1 MRRRGDR
8 FPSIMGQCRPA
19 VGRPEGSFT
28 VSRSLSRAQAL
39 LLGLVVLTG
48 LALGG
53 WILFR
58 VGDRQRLWAETVD
71 VYAGFAS
78 ANGIDKGTPVRVRG
92 VEAGQVVAIDLPA
105 SDDLEAKVRVRLRL
119 DRKFL
124 PLLCA
129 DARARLMS
137 EGVFGGRVINIEPG
151 KDRAHRLN
159 DGDEIAVLEAQD
171 LSDVMQQVAQTV
183 KDLRDSN
190 GSVMKLLK
198 SDEAHT
204 QVVGLAKD
212 TREMVKQGQETI
224 QKADEALDTLKRG
237 ADAITK
243 LPGIRGYVSESANAL
258 LYRPDADSDRRIYA
272 TVSLF
277 EPGRAVLTEEGK
289 MHLNNLASWFK
300 AFNQAKVSDAVVVT
314 YSSDSSELTPSL
326 AQMLTQRQ
334 SEAVVN
340 YLRDAVRAHRTGWFG
355 SRKVTPLGMGMAL
368 PPAPDKD
375 TPTHSRTEIIV
386 FTPR

>member
-1 MRRRGDR
+1 
-8 FPSIMGQCRPA
+8 
-19 VGRPEGSFT
+19 
-28 VSRSLSRAQAL
+28 
-39 LLGLVVLTG
+39 
-48 LALGG
+48 
-53 WILFR
+53 
-58 VGDRQRLWAETVD
+58 VD
-71 VYAGFAS
+71 VYAGFTS

-92 VEAGQVVAIDLPA
+92 VEAGQVVAIDLP
-105 SDDLEAKVRVRLRL
+105 STDDLEAKVRVRLRL

-129 DARARLMS
+129 DARAGLMS
-137 EGVFGGRVINIEPG
+137 EGVLGGRVINIDPG
-151 KDRAHRLN
+151 KDKAHRLN
-159 DGDEIAVLEAQD
+159 DGDEIAAVDAQD
-171 LSDVMQQVAQTV
+171 LSDVMHQVAQTV
-183 KDLRDSN
+183 KDLRESN

-204 QVVGLAKD
+204 EVVGLAKD

-314 YSSDSSELTPSL
+314 YAAESSELAPAL
-326 AQMLTQRQ
+326 AQTLTQRQ

-340 YLRDAVRAHRTGWFG
+340 YLRDAVKAHRTGWFS
-355 SRKVTPLGMGMAL
+355 SRKVTPLGMGTAL
-368 PPAPDKD
+368 PPVLEKG

-386 FTPR
+386 FTSR